1 MFTARPK
8 TLPVQIW
15 KIAIHMPTRITVVR
29 RAAASMAALLVLIL
43 AAPLARSAV
52 PVERHELRCDENFPC
67 HDEIRRR
74 TDFWIQVYGQWTSAK
89 GIFHDSLHPER
100 VYSVID
106 VPNGCRGNSRVVER
120 ERERIESRLRTVARK
135 VQDGGRVGGGEEAAL
150 LELFPDRSPKSIRA
164 AARRIRCQ
172 QGNRDRFEDALR
184 RYGSY
189 GPMVRK
195 LINDA
200 GLPDDVHYLP
210 FVESLY
216 NPAAYSRVGAAGLW
230 QIMPKTARYLG
241 LELNATVDERLDMEA
256 ATLAAVRYL
265 EDSRRRLTAV
275 ARNRKPSVRAGELGP
290 FVITSYNYGV
300 NGMRRALD
308 EFGPDFIKVLNEYKS
323 PSFQV
328 AVKNF
333 YASFLAARH
342 VARNAARFFGDVPAD
357 PPLRYHTVVLE
368 HDTSMKRI
376 LDVFDVNESELKD
389 LNRALTR
396 FVWHGWRFAPK
407 GYRLRLPY
415 RENGWSRQEARL
427 AALGPESD
435 ERGPVNYT
443 VRRGDT
449 ACGIARAFHVKCR
462 DLIDMNRLGKRAFIR
477 VGQVLVI
484 PGKLGGVGGTRTV
497 ASIEPGG
504 NYRVRPGDS
513 PCGIAS
519 RAGLSCQVLLAAN
532 SLTRR
537 SVIHPGQVLK
547 LPGGSDGTVKGDT
560 APAKPVDATPA
571 SYTVKKGDTACEIA
585 QRFSVSCDEMLALNG
600 MSKRSVLSIGKVLA
614 LPGEGRDRRLGAVPG
629 PGEFEDVAYTV
640 RPGDTPCQIAE
651 RYEMDCPD
659 FQRINNLRPHSV
671 IYVGQTLKVRTRA
684 AEGAAA
690 AAVAA
695 RVRSD
700 AGDVADGDTAG
711 EAAAS
716 PLDSD
721 LDLEIVTRQVRDG
734 YRHYIVVESD
744 ETLGHYADWL
754 GIGSVSA
761 IKELNGIG
769 VNELI
774 AIGTELRLPV
784 TTDEQKTRFD
794 QKRSEYHRVLVE
806 EFKENY
812 RVSTVDNY
820 EVRVGDSA
828 WKVADRFQLPLWV
841 LTRYNPELRAR
852 NPLVGE
858 TLKVPRVESRG

>member
-1 MFTARPK
+1 MAVTKAVF
-8 TLPVQIW
+8 
-15 KIAIHMPTRITVVR
+15 
-29 RAAASMAALLVLIL
+29 AAFLFLSAMV
-43 AAPLARSAV
+43 AAPPAPAVV
-52 PVERHELRCDENFPC
+52 PVERFKLACNESFPC

-74 TDFWIQVYGQWTSAK
+74 TDFWIQVYGKWTTQQ
-89 GIFHDSLHPER
+89 GVFHDSLHPER

-106 VPNGCRGNSRVVER
+106 VPNGCRGDSRPVDA
-120 ERERIESRLRTVARK
+120 ERERIENRLSSLARK
-135 VQDGGRVGGGEEAAL
+135 VQDKTRLNHDEQTW
-150 LELFPDRSPKSIRA
+150 LELFPSRSPEHIRA
-164 AARRIRCQ
+164 AARRVRCQ
-172 QGNRDRFEDALR
+172 QGNRDRFEAALA
-184 RYGSY
+184 RYGAY

-195 LINDA
+195 IINDS

-241 LELNATVDERLDMEA
+241 LELDATVDERLDMEA

-265 EDSRRRLTAV
+265 QGSRERLTAV
-275 ARNRKPSVRAGELGP
+275 AREMKPSVKAGELGP

-300 NGMRRALD
+300 NGMRRALK

-342 VARNAARFFGDVPAD
+342 VARNTADFFGDVPAD

-376 LDVFDVNESELKD
+376 FDVFGLVEDDLKP

-396 FVWHGWRFAPK
+396 FVWHGWRFAPA

-415 RENGWSRQEARL
+415 REDAWRRQVERL

-449 ACGIARAFHVKCR
+449 ACGVARAFHVKCR
-462 DLIDMNRLGKRAFIR
+462 DLIDMNRLDKRAFIR

-484 PGKLGGVGGTRTV
+484 PGKLGTGGGTTRAV
-497 ASIEPGG
+497 AALDPGG
-504 NYRVRPGDS
+504 NYRVQPGDS
-513 PCGIAS
+513 ACGIAS
-519 RAGLSCQVLLAAN
+519 RAGLPCNVLLASN
-532 SLTRR
+532 GLSRQ
-537 SVIHPGQVLK
+537 SVIHPGQLIR
-547 LPGGSDGTVKGDT
+547 LPGGVDESPPE
-560 APAKPVDATPA
+560 APAKEQTPSPTPS
-571 SYTVKKGDTACEIA
+571 SYTVQRGDTACEVA
-585 QRFSVSCDEMLALNG
+585 ERFSVPCAELLAANDIG
-600 MSKRSVLSIGKVLA
+600 RRSVLGIGQVLE
-614 LPGEGRDRRLGAVPG
+614 LPGGSRDSRLGAVPG
-629 PGEFEDVAYTV
+629 KGNLQDIAYTV
-640 RPGDTPCQIAE
+640 QPGDTPCQVAE
-651 RYEMDCPD
+651 RFDMDCDD
-659 FQRINNLRPHSV
+659 FQRINNLRPHSL
-671 IYVGQTLKVRTRA
+671 IYVGQNLKVRTRA
-684 AEGAAA
+684 DDVRAAE
-690 AAVAA
+690 AVAEA
-695 RVRSD
+695 EAD
-700 AGDVADGDTAG
+700 AEEALPDTAG
-711 EAAAS
+711 EAATS
-716 PLDSD
+716 PLDGD
-721 LDLEIVTRQVRDG
+721 LALEIRTRKAGDG
-734 YRHYIVVESD
+734 YRHVIAVESD

-761 IKELNGIG
+761 IKQLNDIG
-769 VNELI
+769 TNEI
-774 AIGTELRLPV
+774 IDIGTELALPV
-784 TTDEQKTRFD
+784 TTDDQKSRFN

-820 EVRVGDSA
+820 QVKVGDSA

-841 LTRYNPELRAR
+841 LTRYNPELRSR
-852 NPLVGE
+852 TPLAGE